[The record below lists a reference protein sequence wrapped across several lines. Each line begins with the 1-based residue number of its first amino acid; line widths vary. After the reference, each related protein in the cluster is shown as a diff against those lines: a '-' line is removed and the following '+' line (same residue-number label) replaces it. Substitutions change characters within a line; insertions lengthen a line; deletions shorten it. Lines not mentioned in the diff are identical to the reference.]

1 MKRELTFLLA
11 PWKAKLLA
19 TMEDRV
25 SFISQVVGMMLNNAV
40 YFVFWVI
47 FFDRFK
53 QIRGN
58 GGLKKFLS
66 SSASSRPVLA

>member
-25 SFISQVVGMMLNNAV
+25 SFISQVVGMRLNNAV
-40 YFVFWVI
+40 YFIFWVI

-53 QIRGN
+53 QIRGW
-58 GGLKKFLS
+58 GFEEIFS